1 MTRENKLALVVGFG
15 LLLFVGILVSDH
27 FSAAQRQETTKLS
40 ASDTGRDRAARPITI
55 AAVTP
60 PAASATTVQP
70 EPMAA
75 PAPVVQPTN
84 GVTPISSQPEPVR
97 QTLVMEPA
105 APVKPAATKTQESEP
120 GVRMHPI
127 AEGETLFSICKKEY
141 NDGSLSLALAKY
153 NKNVIPDPKK
163 LRKGVTIRIPSA
175 ETLRGEGKSTR
186 VEAAPRQP
194 ASNEVLALAAADVIA
209 AETKTAPGGVVN
221 VELAPGGKG
230 ASKSATKST
239 QSADASKSGAK
250 TTAPSDASKGSTYTV
265 RKGDTLYSI
274 AQRELGSKG
283 RWQEIAALNGG
294 SDSLSPG
301 TTIKLPARR

>member
-40 ASDTGRDRAARPITI
+40 AADTGRDRVVRPITI

-70 EPMAA
+70 EPMAVPA
-75 PAPVVQPTN
+75 PAVQATH

-97 QTLVMEPA
+97 QTLVVEPVVA
-105 APVKPAATKTQESEP
+105 AKPAAVKTQESEP

-127 AEGETLFSICKKEY
+127 AEGETLFAICKKEY
-141 NDGSLSLALAKY
+141 NDGSLSTALAKY

-163 LRKGVTIRIPSA
+163 LRKGVTIRLPSA
-175 ETLRGEGKSTR
+175 DTLRGGGKSTR
-186 VEAAPRQP
+186 AEAAPRQL
-194 ASNEVLALAAADVIA
+194 ASNEVPALAAADVIA
-209 AETKTAPGGVVN
+209 IESGAASGGVVN
-221 VELAPGGKG
+221 VEVAAGGN
-230 ASKSATKST
+230 AAAKSAKAAT
-239 QSADASKSGAK
+239 SG
-250 TTAPSDASKGSTYTV
+250 DASKGRTYTV

-274 AQRELGSKG
+274 AQRELGNKG
-283 RWQEIAALNGG
+283 RWQEIAAMNGG
-294 SDSLSPG
+294 NDSLTPG
-301 TTIKLPARR
+301 ATIKLPARR

>member
-40 ASDTGRDRAARPITI
+40 ASDTGRDRAVRPITI

-70 EPMAA
+70 EPMATN
-75 PAPVVQPTN
+75 VSNVQPTH

-97 QTLVMEPA
+97 QTLVVEPVVA
-105 APVKPAATKTQESEP
+105 AKPAAVKTQESEP

-141 NDGSLSLALAKY
+141 NDGSLSVALAKY

-163 LRKGVTIRIPSA
+163 LRKGVTIRLPSV

-186 VEAAPRQP
+186 AEAAPRQG
-194 ASNEVLALAAADVIA
+194 ASNEVPALAAADVIA
-209 AETKTAPGGVVN
+209 TETGAAPGGVVN
-221 VELAPGGKG
+221 VEVSASGKG
-230 ASKSATKST
+230 ASKSATKAAT
-239 QSADASKSGAK
+239 SADASKG
-250 TTAPSDASKGSTYTV
+250 GTYTV

-274 AQRELGSKG
+274 AQRELGSKS

-294 SDSLSPG
+294 KDSLTPG
-301 TTIKLPARR
+301 ATIKLPARR

>member
-40 ASDTGRDRAARPITI
+40 AADTGRDRAARPITI

-70 EPMAA
+70 EPMATN
-75 PAPVVQPTN
+75 VSNVQPTH
-84 GVTPISSQPEPVR
+84 GVTPISSQPEQVR
-97 QTLVMEPA
+97 QNLVMEPA
-105 APVKPAATKTQESEP
+105 VPAKPATAKTQESEP

-141 NDGSLSLALAKY
+141 NDGSLSVALAKY

-163 LRKGVTIRIPSA
+163 VRKGVTIRLPSA

-186 VEAAPRQP
+186 VEATPKQG
-194 ASNEVLALAAADVIA
+194 ASNEVPALAAADVIV
-209 AETKTAPGGVVN
+209 AETKAAPGGVVN
-221 VELAPGGKG
+221 VELSPGGKG
-230 ASKSATKST
+230 ASKSTTKSA
-239 QSADASKSGAK
+239 QSADASKSSAK
-250 TTAPSDASKGSTYTV
+250 TTASSDASKGSTYTV

-274 AQRELGSKG
+274 AQRELGNKS

-301 TTIKLPARR
+301 TTIKIPARR

>member
-70 EPMAA
+70 EPMATN
-75 PAPVVQPTN
+75 VSNVQPTH

-97 QTLVMEPA
+97 QTLVVEPVVA
-105 APVKPAATKTQESEP
+105 AKPKTQESEP

-141 NDGSLSLALAKY
+141 NDGSLSVALAKY

-163 LRKGVTIRIPSA
+163 LRKGVTIRLPSV

-186 VEAAPRQP
+186 AEAAPKQG
-194 ASNEVLALAAADVIA
+194 ASNEVPALAAADVIA
-209 AETKTAPGGVVN
+209 IESGAAPGGVVN
-221 VELAPGGKG
+221 VELAAGGKS
-230 ASKSATKST
+230 AAKSATK
-239 QSADASKSGAK
+239 A
-250 TTAPSDASKGSTYTV
+250 TTSNDASKGSTYTV

-294 SDSLSPG
+294 NDSLKPG
-301 TTIKLPARR
+301 ATIKLPARR

>member
-70 EPMAA
+70 EPMATN
-75 PAPVVQPTN
+75 VSNVQPTH

-105 APVKPAATKTQESEP
+105 APAKPAATKTQESEP

-141 NDGSLSLALAKY
+141 NDGSLSVALAKY

-186 VEAAPRQP
+186 AEATSKQP
-194 ASNEVLALAAADVIA
+194 GSSEVPALAAADVIV

-221 VELAPGGKG
+221 VEVAPGGKG
-230 ASKSATKST
+230 SSKLAAK
-239 QSADASKSGAK
+239 SADAAKAGAK
-250 TTAPSDASKGSTYTV
+250 TTAPTDASKGGTYTV

-274 AQRELGSKG
+274 AQRELGSKA

-294 SDSLSPG
+294 NDSLTPG
-301 TTIKLPARR
+301 ATIKLPARR

>member
-27 FSAAQRQETTKLS
+27 FSAAQRQETTKL
-40 ASDTGRDRAARPITI
+40 ASTSGARDRATRPITI
-55 AAVTP
+55 AAVAPP
-60 PAASATTVQP
+60 PASAVALQP
-70 EPMAA
+70 EATPARASDVQAA
-75 PAPVVQPTN
+75 R
-84 GVTPISSQPEPVR
+84 GVTPIASAPVENR
-97 QTLVMEPA
+97 QTLVVEPVVA
-105 APVKPAATKTQESEP
+105 AKPVPAKTQESEP

-141 NDGSLSLALAKY
+141 NDGSLSVALAKY

-175 ETLRGEGKSTR
+175 ETLRGDGKSSR
-186 VEAAPRQP
+186 ADAAPKQGAAGALP
-194 ASNEVLALAAADVIA
+194 ALAAADVVAAEPIA
-209 AETKTAPGGVVN
+209 ATGGVVS
-221 VELAPGGKG
+221 VETG
-230 ASKSATKST
+230 AGKSALKS
-239 QSADASKSGAK
+239 SVKPAASG
-250 TTAPSDASKGSTYTV
+250 DASKGSSYTV

-274 AQRELGSKG
+274 AQRELGNKG

-294 SDSLSPG
+294 NDALTPG

>member
-70 EPMAA
+70 EPMATN
-75 PAPVVQPTN
+75 VSNVQPTH

-141 NDGSLSLALAKY
+141 NDGSLSVALAKY

-186 VEAAPRQP
+186 VEAAPKQP
-194 ASNEVLALAAADVIA
+194 ASNEVIALAAADVIA
-209 AETKTAPGGVVN
+209 AENRTAPGGVVN
-221 VELAPGGKG
+221 VEVAPGGK
-230 ASKSATKST
+230 S
-239 QSADASKSGAK
+239 ASKSGAK

-274 AQRELGSKG
+274 AQRELGSMG

-294 SDSLSPG
+294 NDSLSPG
-301 TTIKLPARR
+301 ATIKLPARR

>member
-60 PAASATTVQP
+60 PAASATAVQP

-75 PAPVVQPTN
+75 PAPVVQPAN

-97 QTLVMEPA
+97 QTLVMESA

-186 VEAAPRQP
+186 VRGGTQAARFERS
-194 ASNEVLALAAADVIA
+194 AGTGCGRRDR
-209 AETKTAPGGVVN
+209 GGD
-221 VELAPGGKG
+221 E
-230 ASKSATKST
+230 
-239 QSADASKSGAK
+239 D
-250 TTAPSDASKGSTYTV
+250 
-265 RKGDTLYSI
+265 R
-274 AQRELGSKG
+274 
-283 RWQEIAALNGG
+283 
-294 SDSLSPG
+294 
-301 TTIKLPARR
+301 ARRRGECGTGTGWQGRIEVGGQVHAVR

>member
-70 EPMAA
+70 EPMATN
-75 PAPVVQPTN
+75 VSNVQPTH

-105 APVKPAATKTQESEP
+105 APAKPAATKAQESEP

-141 NDGSLSLALAKY
+141 NDGSLSVALAKY

-186 VEAAPRQP
+186 AEATPKQP
-194 ASNEVLALAAADVIA
+194 GSSEVPALAAADVIA
-209 AETKTAPGGVVN
+209 AETKAAPGGVVN
-221 VELAPGGKG
+221 VEVAAGG
-230 ASKSATKST
+230 KSATKSAT
-239 QSADASKSGAK
+239 KAATS
-250 TTAPSDASKGSTYTV
+250 TDASKGGTYTV

-274 AQRELGSKG
+274 AQRELGSKA

-294 SDSLSPG
+294 NDSLTPG
-301 TTIKLPARR
+301 ATIKLPARR